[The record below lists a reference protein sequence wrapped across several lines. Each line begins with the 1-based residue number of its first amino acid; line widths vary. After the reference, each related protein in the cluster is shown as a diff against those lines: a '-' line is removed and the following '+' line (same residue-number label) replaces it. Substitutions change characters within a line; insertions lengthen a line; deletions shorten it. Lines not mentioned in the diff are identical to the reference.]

1 MCLFARATSLMRWAH
16 NFRHDHCLGRL
27 DLAQWQGPQPWCT
40 VDGASPTAVLLHL
53 IIPRIAFLE
62 VIWALQSNST
72 ELVAGTPRST
82 LGVQPR
88 HSHSLSALQDGSG
101 KVVGARVR
109 DNMTGKEQDVYA
121 RVVLNATGP
130 FADEIR

>member
-1 MCLFARATSLMRWAH
+1 ML
-16 NFRHDHCLGRL
+16 
-27 DLAQWQGPQPWCT
+27 
-40 VDGASPTAVLLHL
+40 
-53 IIPRIAFLE
+53 
-62 VIWALQSNST
+62 
-72 ELVAGTPRST
+72 
-82 LGVQPR
+82 
-88 HSHSLSALQDGSG
+88 LQDGSG